1 MGGGSYGGYLALL
14 IAKIAPWYVDGV
26 IDNSG
31 TVLPLLECIIGKD
44 LSRPEFFFSDLNKLV
59 GMFIKTYWTREDER
73 LSYFFTNENYMI
85 RSLLNSS
92 HLTIQASVNKNII
105 LVSYHS
111 LKDPFNT
118 AKDKQTLFL
127 AYKELGY
134 DATLHLIKDES
145 EIDGRF
151 IKDLN
156 HGMRITDK
164 ALFRKEL
171 PLMLEKLQ
179 KRKSF
184 MQENSIS
191 YDDEKDIKAIVF
203 IVGGFGANANISFL
217 DFDREYIAKNFDVVV
232 VHVFYHCFC
241 ARQSIDQKYNPKLI
255 PNQDD
260 LERVNGILKN
270 INLGHLSVNKDNF
283 EQIIPLIEQ
292 KVNKMKQAGLVDE
305 SQKIELSCDFIP
317 PNGDYQNYGI
327 MAAIDHINALK
338 DLVKRFPKFADLPKI
353 YGGGSY
359 GGYLALLIAKIAPW
373 YVDGVID
380 NSGVC
385 LPFLACILGREM
397 NQGEFYFEGSGY
409 RLYCFVY
416 KYWNRN
422 MNSSYYFGDENYLI
436 RAILNS
442 NHLQIQSNLNKNTIF
457 VSYHSIQ
464 DMGAPVQNKIE
475 LYKCYQELGYDATLH
490 LIKDENDI
498 DGRFVK
504 SLEHGLRMTDRALF
518 RKELPLMLEKL
529 QGRKS
534 FMQENSISYPCG
546 NKVFVFK
553 DLEDKFELEMI
564 N

>member
-1 MGGGSYGGYLALL
+1 ML
-14 IAKIAPWYVDGV
+14 I
-26 IDNSG
+26 N
-31 TVLPLLECIIGKD
+31 
-44 LSRPEFFFSDLNKLV
+44 
-59 GMFIKTYWTREDER
+59 
-73 LSYFFTNENYMI
+73 
-85 RSLLNSS
+85 
-92 HLTIQASVNKNII
+92 
-105 LVSYHS
+105 
-111 LKDPFNT
+111 
-118 AKDKQTLFL
+118 QTF
-127 AYKELGY
+127 
-134 DATLHLIKDES
+134 
-145 EIDGRF
+145 EIDSCDDVELN
-151 IKDLN
+151 IK
-156 HGMRITDK
+156 RTSK
-164 ALFRKEL
+164 
-171 PLMLEKLQ
+171 LEY
-179 KRKSF
+179 R
-184 MQENSIS
+184 IS

-203 IVGGFGANANISFL
+203 VIGGYGANANISFL

-241 ARQSIDQKYNPKLI
+241 ARISNNKKYSASISFMEEDLLSLSKILLDFGINPQNLDCKNSTKYYELLI
-255 PNQDD
+255 QHII
-260 LERVNGILKN
+260 ILKSQGKLAQN
-270 INLGHLSVNKDNF
+270 Y
-283 EQIIPLIEQ
+283 
-292 KVNKMKQAGLVDE
+292 QAKFT
-305 SQKIELSCDFIP
+305 STFIP

-436 RAILNS
+436 RAVLNS

>member
-1 MGGGSYGGYLALL
+1 ML
-14 IAKIAPWYVDGV
+14 I
-26 IDNSG
+26 N
-31 TVLPLLECIIGKD
+31 
-44 LSRPEFFFSDLNKLV
+44 
-59 GMFIKTYWTREDER
+59 
-73 LSYFFTNENYMI
+73 
-85 RSLLNSS
+85 
-92 HLTIQASVNKNII
+92 
-105 LVSYHS
+105 
-111 LKDPFNT
+111 
-118 AKDKQTLFL
+118 QTF
-127 AYKELGY
+127 
-134 DATLHLIKDES
+134 
-145 EIDGRF
+145 EIDSCDDVELN
-151 IKDLN
+151 IK
-156 HGMRITDK
+156 RTSK
-164 ALFRKEL
+164 
-171 PLMLEKLQ
+171 LEY
-179 KRKSF
+179 R
-184 MQENSIS
+184 IS
-191 YDDEKDIKAIVF
+191 YDDEKEIKAIVF

-292 KVNKMKQAGLVDE
+292 KVNEMKQAGLVDE

-317 PNGDYQNYGI
+317 PNGDYQNYGV

-338 DLVKRFPKFADLPKI
+338 DLVKRFPEFADLPKI
-353 YGGGSY
+353 YGGGVLWRIPIFTHSKNSSLVC
-359 GGYLALLIAKIAPW
+359 GW
-373 YVDGVID
+373 WID

-436 RAILNS
+436 RAVLNS

>member
-1 MGGGSYGGYLALL
+1 ML
-14 IAKIAPWYVDGV
+14 INQTFE
-26 IDNSG
+26 IDSCDD
-31 TVLPLLECIIGKD
+31 V
-44 LSRPEFFFSDLNKLV
+44 
-59 GMFIKTYWTREDER
+59 
-73 LSYFFTNENYMI
+73 
-85 RSLLNSS
+85 
-92 HLTIQASVNKNII
+92 
-105 LVSYHS
+105 
-111 LKDPFNT
+111 
-118 AKDKQTLFL
+118 
-127 AYKELGY
+127 ELG
-134 DATLHLIKDES
+134 IKRTS
-145 EIDGRF
+145 
-151 IKDLN
+151 K
-156 HGMRITDK
+156 
-164 ALFRKEL
+164 
-171 PLMLEKLQ
+171 LEY
-179 KRKSF
+179 R
-184 MQENSIS
+184 IS
-191 YDDEKDIKAIVF
+191 YDDEKDLKAIVF
-203 IVGGFGANANISFL
+203 VIGGYGANANIYFL
-217 DFDREYIAKNFDVVV
+217 DSYRNYIAKNFDVVTIN
-232 VHVFYHCFC
+232 VFYHCFC
-241 ARQSIDQKYNPKLI
+241 QRRSDVEKYSAYKYFQEEDIENIKNLLNQFHFSYGEINNDNALFLANSLVKHVENLKMQNKL
-255 PNQDD
+255 D
-260 LERVNGILKN
+260 
-270 INLGHLSVNKDNF
+270 HNF
-283 EQIIPLIEQ
+283 KL
-292 KVNKMKQAGLVDE
+292 NFT
-305 SQKIELSCDFIP
+305 STFIP

-359 GGYLALLIAKIAPW
+359 GGYLSLLIAKIAPW

-436 RAILNS
+436 RAVLNS

>member
-1 MGGGSYGGYLALL
+1 ML
-14 IAKIAPWYVDGV
+14 I
-26 IDNSG
+26 N
-31 TVLPLLECIIGKD
+31 
-44 LSRPEFFFSDLNKLV
+44 
-59 GMFIKTYWTREDER
+59 
-73 LSYFFTNENYMI
+73 
-85 RSLLNSS
+85 
-92 HLTIQASVNKNII
+92 
-105 LVSYHS
+105 
-111 LKDPFNT
+111 
-118 AKDKQTLFL
+118 QTF
-127 AYKELGY
+127 
-134 DATLHLIKDES
+134 
-145 EIDGRF
+145 EIDSCDDVELN
-151 IKDLN
+151 IK
-156 HGMRITDK
+156 RTSK
-164 ALFRKEL
+164 
-171 PLMLEKLQ
+171 LEY
-179 KRKSF
+179 R
-184 MQENSIS
+184 IS
-191 YDDEKDIKAIVF
+191 YDDEKEMKAIVF
-203 IVGGFGANANISFL
+203 IIGGYGANANIHFL
-217 DFDREYIAKNFDVVV
+217 DSYRNYIAKKFDVATIN
-232 VHVFYHCFC
+232 VFYHCFC
-241 ARQSIDQKYNPKLI
+241 QRRSDVEKYSAFTIFTK
-255 PNQDD
+255 DD
-260 LERVNGILKN
+260 VSNLSQALLEIGVN
-270 INLGHLSVNKDNF
+270 INVNLENAQQCYELLNQNITTLKSQGKLAQNY
-283 EQIIPLIEQ
+283 
-292 KVNKMKQAGLVDE
+292 QAKFTSTFV
-305 SQKIELSCDFIP
+305 P
-317 PNGDYQNYGI
+317 PNGEYQNFGI
-327 MAAIDHINALK
+327 MAAIDHINVLK

-359 GGYLALLIAKIAPW
+359 GGYLSLLIAKIAPW

-422 MNSSYYFGDENYLI
+422 MNSSYYFGDDNYLI
-436 RAILNS
+436 RAVLNS

>member
-1 MGGGSYGGYLALL
+1 SIDQKYNPKLIPNQDDLERVNGILKNINLGHLSVNKDNFEQIIPLIEQKVNKMKQAGLVDESQKIELSCDFIPPNGDYQNYGIMAAIDHINALKDLVKRFPKFADLPKIYGGGSYGGYLALL

-191 YDDEKDIKAIVF
+191 Y
-203 IVGGFGANANISFL
+203 
-217 DFDREYIAKNFDVVV
+217 
-232 VHVFYHCFC
+232 
-241 ARQSIDQKYNPKLI
+241 
-255 PNQDD
+255 
-260 LERVNGILKN
+260 
-270 INLGHLSVNKDNF
+270 
-283 EQIIPLIEQ
+283 
-292 KVNKMKQAGLVDE
+292 
-305 SQKIELSCDFIP
+305 
-317 PNGDYQNYGI
+317 
-327 MAAIDHINALK
+327 
-338 DLVKRFPKFADLPKI
+338 
-353 YGGGSY
+353 
-359 GGYLALLIAKIAPW
+359 
-373 YVDGVID
+373 
-380 NSGVC
+380 
-385 LPFLACILGREM
+385 
-397 NQGEFYFEGSGY
+397 
-409 RLYCFVY
+409 
-416 KYWNRN
+416 
-422 MNSSYYFGDENYLI
+422 
-436 RAILNS
+436 
-442 NHLQIQSNLNKNTIF
+442 
-457 VSYHSIQ
+457 
-464 DMGAPVQNKIE
+464 
-475 LYKCYQELGYDATLH
+475 
-490 LIKDENDI
+490 
-498 DGRFVK
+498 
-504 SLEHGLRMTDRALF
+504 
-518 RKELPLMLEKL
+518 
-529 QGRKS
+529 
-534 FMQENSISYPCG
+534 PCG
-546 NKVFVFK
+546 NKVFTFK
-553 DLEDKFELEMI
+553 DVENQLKLII

>member
-1 MGGGSYGGYLALL
+1 ML
-14 IAKIAPWYVDGV
+14 I
-26 IDNSG
+26 N
-31 TVLPLLECIIGKD
+31 
-44 LSRPEFFFSDLNKLV
+44 
-59 GMFIKTYWTREDER
+59 
-73 LSYFFTNENYMI
+73 
-85 RSLLNSS
+85 
-92 HLTIQASVNKNII
+92 
-105 LVSYHS
+105 
-111 LKDPFNT
+111 
-118 AKDKQTLFL
+118 QTF
-127 AYKELGY
+127 
-134 DATLHLIKDES
+134 
-145 EIDGRF
+145 EIDSCDDVELN
-151 IKDLN
+151 IK
-156 HGMRITDK
+156 RTSK
-164 ALFRKEL
+164 
-171 PLMLEKLQ
+171 LEY
-179 KRKSF
+179 R
-184 MQENSIS
+184 IS

-217 DFDREYIAKNFDVVV
+217 DFDREYIAKKFDVVA

-241 ARQSIDQKYNPKLI
+241 ARKSIDQKYNPKLI
-255 PNQDD
+255 PNKDD
-260 LERVNGILKN
+260 LERLNSILRN
-270 INLGHLSVNKDNF
+270 INLGHLLVNEDNF

-292 KVNKMKQAGLVDE
+292 RAREIKQAGLVGE
-305 SQKIELSCDFIP
+305 SLKIELSCDFIP

-338 DLVKRFPKFADLPKI
+338 DLVKRFPNFADLPKI

-359 GGYLALLIAKIAPW
+359 GGYLSLLIAKIAPW

-397 NQGEFYFEGSGY
+397 NQGEIYFEGSGH
-409 RLYCFVY
+409 RLYCFLY

-422 MNSSYYFGDENYLI
+422 INSSYYFGNENYLI
-436 RAILNS
+436 RAVLNS
-442 NHLQIQSNLNKNTIF
+442 NHLKIQANIDSDIVF
-457 VSYHSIQ
+457 SSYHSIQ

-529 QGRKS
+529 QKRKS

-564 N
+564 NKIKIKDIK